1 MPFQPG
7 QSGNPAGGKKGP
19 RSGRM
24 HALNALDGLLQDEG
38 VLETLRDGLQKA
50 LERDPVWFFRRIIMP
65 LLPREAT
72 LSLENNGAF
81 TWKLLSDTAPIE
93 DSPEYIAQKHASGL
107 SAPDGDSERRSA
119 LPGKLPSEECSIPA
133 TTAG

>member
-1 MPFQPG
+1 MPFLPG

-19 RSGRM
+19 RSGRL
-24 HALNALDGLLQDEG
+24 HALNALDSMLTGEST
-38 VLETLRDGLQKA
+38 LETLRDGLQKA

-93 DSPEYIAQKHASGL
+93 DSPEFIAQKHASEL
-107 SAPDGDSERRSA
+107 SAPDGDSERLSA
-119 LPGKLPSEECSIPA
+119 LPGRLPSEQ
-133 TTAG
+133 